1 MEFLEVTEAMVK
13 AWHGIVPPND
23 AARRLTADLA
33 AVIAAMA
40 AVRGDLR
47 FEDEPSFEQALQATK
62 ASP

>member
-1 MEFLEVTEAMVK
+1 MVK

-47 FEDEPSFEQALQATK
+47 FEDEPGFEQALQATK